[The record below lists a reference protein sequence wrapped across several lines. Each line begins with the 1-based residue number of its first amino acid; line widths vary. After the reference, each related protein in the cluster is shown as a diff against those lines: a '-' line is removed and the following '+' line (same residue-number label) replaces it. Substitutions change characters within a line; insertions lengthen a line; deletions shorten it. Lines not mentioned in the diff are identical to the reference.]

1 MNVTLNTSTEV
12 NVAAVERLMIK
23 KASRAVVRAGAYVR
37 KVARSS
43 IKRSPEPSRPGEPP
57 HTRKGVLKRSI
68 LYAAEED
75 RKSVYVGPSFM
86 DMGVIGGLHEQG
98 GRNIS
103 PKKPRVYKIGNIGPI
118 SEESGAQTVGD
129 LPHVRLKTSDM
140 VRKANELSEKYT
152 KSNANAKY
160 PPRPFIGPAL
170 EKSRDKIMEFFND
183 PQP

>member
-12 NVAAVERLMIK
+12 NTAQVEKKMMQ
-23 KASRAVVRAGAYVR
+23 KASRALVRAGSYVR

-43 IKRSPEPSRPGEPP
+43 IKRSPESSRPGEPP
-57 HTRKGVLKRSI
+57 HTRRGVLKRSI
-68 LYAAEED
+68 LYAAEDD

-86 DMGVIGGLHEQG
+86 DMGVIGGLHERG

-103 PKKPRVYKIGNIGPI
+103 PKKPRVYKMGNMGPI
-118 SEESGAQTVGD
+118 REESGAQTVGD
-129 LPHVRLKTSDM
+129 LPHARLKTSDM

-160 PPRPFIGPAL
+160 PSRPFIGPAL